1 MAELSTV
8 KMVEAPPVH
17 PEIVPSSVSKMKSA
31 AWPFTLKAAPD
42 GGATIPVGV
51 AGFELPFCGATVKEP
66 FNAPFWSYSVVNPL
80 LLSEIQKG
88 LPGINAIPHGF
99 TSLRSV
105 WAAIVAVVSDTR
117 LVCL

>member
-17 PEIVPSSVSKMKSA
+17 AEIFPSSVSNMKIPG
-31 AWPFTLKAAPD
+31 WPFTLKATPL

-51 AGFELPFCGATVKEP
+51 AGFELPFGGATVNDP

-80 LLSEIQKG
+80 LLSEIQNG
-88 LPGINAIPHGF
+88 LPGTKAIPQGF
-99 TSLRSV
+99 NSLGSV
-105 WAAIVAVVSDTR
+105 LAAIPDVSETR
-117 LVCL
+117 FVCL

>member
-17 PEIVPSSVSKMKSA
+17 AEIVPSSVSNMKIPG
-31 AWPFTLKAAPD
+31 WPFTLKPAPL

-51 AGFELPFCGATVKEP
+51 AGFELPFGGATVNEP
-66 FNAPFWSYSVVNPL
+66 FKAPFWSYSVVKPL

-88 LPGINAIPHGF
+88 LPGIKAMPQGF
-99 TSLRSV
+99 TSLASV
-105 WAAIVAVVSDTR
+105 LAAIPAVSDTR

>member
-17 PEIVPSSVSKMKSA
+17 AEIVPSSLSKIKSA
-31 AWPFTLKAAPD
+31 GSPL

-51 AGFELPFCGATVKEP
+51 AGFELPFGEATVKEP
-66 FNAPFWSYSVVNPL
+66 FSAPFWSYSVVKPL

-88 LPGINAIPHGF
+88 LPGIKAIPQGF
-99 TSLRSV
+99 TSLASV
-105 WAAIVAVVSDTR
+105 WAAIPAVSDTR